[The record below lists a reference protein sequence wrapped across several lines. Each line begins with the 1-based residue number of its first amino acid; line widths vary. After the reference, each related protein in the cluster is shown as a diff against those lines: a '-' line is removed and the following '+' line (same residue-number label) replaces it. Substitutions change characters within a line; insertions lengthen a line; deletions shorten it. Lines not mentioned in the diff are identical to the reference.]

1 MMRYVKIKEINK
13 GIEVFIL
20 SLQFVLNTADEDI
33 VEDLLTM
40 SGKWL
45 DKSMHHEVF
54 YLVPNH
60 VKFETEIN
68 VLKKMHTLP
77 KFSTQQYMAS
87 MRLQVFS
94 FSRLAWYYM
103 QQTKSYQ
110 ATRLSDSGKFML
122 IRKSLITCKDDLV
135 LFKREVDRPGF
146 IQQLLDLFNE
156 LQQGNI
162 SPFELKEVIESVNT
176 LESTNQ
182 EDYVTKLVDIQLIYQ
197 TYQDMLISHHI
208 ADKDLL
214 TELALFLQDKDL
226 SHVQFIVSGFTNFT
240 AIEKQLIETLMRV
253 AGEVKMNFVLDQA
266 PKDNTL
272 DSYQL
277 FYNTSRMYQDL
288 YHVARENSIPV
299 MFDYRKKVA
308 NMTPMRQLASEWQ
321 NLQELVPKK
330 LEDNLVTN
338 VLSLWSCTD
347 TYQEVK
353 AIGTKI
359 RGLVSTEGYRYEE
372 IALISRDIE
381 TYTSEIMSVFDD
393 MDIPYYINEEEDMV
407 NHPLVEWL
415 RSLFKIDESFY
426 QYKDVMRFLR
436 TELCFPDVELTK
448 DFETW
453 EEKMQA
459 FRQAIDYT
467 ENVVLAYGYSGSD
480 WIKKSDW
487 EYVTYQYD
495 TDEESLDN
503 EQIIQEQSNDIRHL
517 IRDYLPNFFKE
528 IKQATTTKEAIVLF
542 YQFLLAIGVDRQ
554 LQAMQQ
560 QEIERGNLTE
570 AKNHEQTWQALMDL
584 MDEYYNVLGEDVF
597 EFEIF
602 KEILLSGLEGVSYS
616 KVPTSI
622 DEVVV
627 TSLDR
632 VRAKKYRATFIFG
645 ATDQVLPKK
654 IDNKTLLSNE
664 ERDVFSQ
671 LLRADSFLNNSLTES
686 MANEPFI
693 FYLALLSATEKI
705 VLSAPKNRDQV
716 KDVKASPYVEQLS
729 RHFAIPIEHKEAGL
743 VADETVLDSIS
754 TDKILLSDLIG
765 AYRTYEEN
773 KECVPWLFLQLE
785 KRVHKELPVAS
796 KRLFASLT
804 HKNIPETL
812 DNHSVDTLYGD
823 TIYASVSKIENF
835 YQCQYKY
842 FLRYGL
848 GLQEREQFEL
858 SPAAAGEF
866 YHEALDL
873 FFKELIKQKVQ
884 LTNMTDDEVNRLAQT
899 VLQEVLGDKRFSI
912 LSTTNRMKYVSY
924 QLEKTIQRVCLSLK
938 EQAKR
943 SNMTPIQTEVLF
955 GESLKQAGLNS
966 LEIVLNNKKKVK
978 VRGKIDRLDKMVL
991 EDDIYLS
998 VVDYKSSKHNFD
1010 FVDAY
1015 YGLAMQMITYLDVA
1029 LTNAVELVGQ
1039 TAKPAGALYMHIKN
1053 PVISVDEKFSL
1064 DTLDERLLEEYKY
1077 NGLLVEDELILEN
1090 LDKTIDPQVKSLVYP
1105 YQQLKSG
1112 KMKSAS
1118 FVSSDDLS
1126 SLVTHNRENFKEA
1139 GEKIYEGSTKLN
1151 PAYKEQKRIAC
1162 GFCPYRSVCQFDV
1175 MLPENNYHRLESLDK
1190 EMIIEKIQTEL
1201 KEETNE

>member
-1 MMRYVKIKEINK
+1 ML
-13 GIEVFIL
+13 IL

-33 VEDLLTM
+33 VEDLLNM
-40 SGKWL
+40 STEWL
-45 DKSMHHEVF
+45 EKSMHHEVF

-68 VLKKMHTLP
+68 VLKKMHQLP
-77 KFSTQQYMAS
+77 KFSTQKYMAS

-110 ATRLSDSGKFML
+110 ETRLSHSGKFML
-122 IRKSLITCKDDLV
+122 IRKSLITCQDNLT

-146 IQQLLDLFNE
+146 IQQLLELFDE
-156 LQQGNI
+156 MEQGNI
-162 SPFELKEVIESVNT
+162 SPLELGEIIQEI
-176 LESTNQ
+176 STSSSTQ
-182 EDYVTKLVDIQLIYQ
+182 KEDYLAKLIDIKLIYQ
-197 TYQDMLISHHI
+197 TYQDLLLEHHI

-214 TELALFLQDKDL
+214 TELALFLEDKDL
-226 SHVQFIVSGFTNFT
+226 SHVQFLVSGFTNFT
-240 AIEKQLIETLMRV
+240 AVEKQLIETLMRV
-253 AGEVKMNFVLDQA
+253 SGEMKLNLVLDQA
-266 PKDNTL
+266 PKDQVL

-277 FYNTSRMYQDL
+277 FYNTSRMYHTL
-288 YHVARENSIPV
+288 YSVARDHNVPV
-299 MFDYRKKVA
+299 MFDYRKKVDSL
-308 NMTPMRQLASEWQ
+308 TPMRQLAIEWQ

-330 LEDNLVTN
+330 VEKTQVPQ
-338 VLSLWSCTD
+338 VLSLWSCMD

-359 RGLVSTEGYRYEE
+359 RELVSEEGYRYEE
-372 IALISRDIE
+372 IALISRDID
-381 TYTSEIMSVFDD
+381 TYSSEIMSLFDD
-393 MDIPYYINEEEDMV
+393 MGIPYYINEEEDMA

-415 RSLFKIDESFY
+415 RALFKIDEAFY

-436 TELCFPDVELTK
+436 TELCFPEVNLT
-448 DFETW
+448 DPCDTW

-459 FRQAIDYT
+459 FRQATDYT
-467 ENVVLAYGYSGSD
+467 ENVVLAYGYSGAD
-480 WIKKSDW
+480 WIKKTDW

-495 TDEESLDN
+495 VDDDTLDN
-503 EQIIQEQSNDIRHL
+503 EKIIQEQSNDIRHL
-517 IRDYLPNFFKE
+517 IRDYLPPFFDKLKKA
-528 IKQATTTKEAIVLF
+528 ITNKEAIIIF
-542 YQFLLAIGVDRQ
+542 YHFLLSLGVDKQ
-554 LQAMQQ
+554 LQAMEQ
-560 QEIERGNLTE
+560 QEIARGNLTE

-584 MDEYYNVLGEDVF
+584 IDEYYDVLGEDPF

-602 KEILLSGLEGVSYS
+602 KEVLLSGLEGVSYS
-616 KVPTSI
+616 KVPAAI

-664 ERDVFSQ
+664 ERDIFSK
-671 LLRADSFLNNSLTES
+671 LLRDDSFLNNSITES

-693 FYLALLSATEKI
+693 FYLALLSATDQVI
-705 VLSAPKNRDQV
+705 LSAPKNRDQV
-716 KDVKASPYVEQLS
+716 KDVKVSPYMEQLS
-729 RHFAIPIEHKEAGL
+729 RHFNIPIEQKEL
-743 VADETVLDSIS
+743 LLKPDESVLKEIS
-754 TDKILLSDLIG
+754 TDKVLLSDLVSL
-765 AYRTYEEN
+765 YRYYDEN
-773 KECVPWLFLQLE
+773 REAVPWLFLQLE
-785 KRVHKELPVAS
+785 KRVYKELPVAS

-812 DNHSVDTLYGD
+812 NNQSIDTLYGD

-858 SPAAAGEF
+858 SSAATGEF

-873 FFKELIKQKVQ
+873 FFKELIKQKIQ
-884 LTNMTDDEVNRLAQT
+884 LTTMSDDEVTHLAQS

-966 LEIVLNNKKKVK
+966 LEIVLNNKKRVK
-978 VRGKIDRLDKMVL
+978 VRGKIDRLDKMML

-998 VVDYKSSKHNFD
+998 VIDYKSSKHNFD

-1053 PVISVDEKFSL
+1053 PMISVDEKFSL
-1064 DTLDERLLEEYKY
+1064 DTLEDRLLEEYKY
-1077 NGLLVEDELILEN
+1077 NGLLVDDELVLEN

-1118 FVSSDDLS
+1118 FISPDDLS
-1126 SLVTHNRENFKEA
+1126 SLVSHNRENFKQA
-1139 GEKIYEGSTKLN
+1139 GEKIYEGHTMLN
-1151 PAYKEQKRIAC
+1151 PAYKEQKRLAC

-1190 EMIIEKIQTEL
+1190 DTIIEKIQTEA

>member
-1 MMRYVKIKEINK
+1 MRYVKIRKINK
-13 GIEVFIL
+13 GIEVVCL
-20 SLQFVLNTADEDI
+20 SLQFILNTADKE
-33 VEDLLTM
+33 VLEDLLGM
-40 SGKWL
+40 SIDWL
-45 DKSMHHEVF
+45 EKSMHHEVF

-77 KFSTQQYMAS
+77 KFSKQKYMAS

-122 IRKSLITCKDDLV
+122 IRKSLISCKDNLV

-146 IQQLLDLFNE
+146 IQQLLDLFDE
-156 LQQGNI
+156 LQQGNV
-162 SPFELKEVIESVNT
+162 SPSDLQEVVEDIATTEKTS
-176 LESTNQ
+176 Q
-182 EDYVTKLVDIQLIYQ
+182 EDYVTKLIDIQLIYQ
-197 TYQDMLISHHI
+197 TYQEMLITHHI
-208 ADKDLL
+208 ADKELL
-214 TELALFLQDKDL
+214 TELAEYLSEKDL

-240 AIEKQLIETLMRV
+240 AVEKQLIEVLMKV
-253 AGEVKMNFVLDQA
+253 SGEIKINLVLDEA
-266 PKDNTL
+266 PKETSL

-277 FYNTSRMYQDL
+277 FFNTSKMYQEL
-288 YHVARENSIPV
+288 YDVARDNQV
-299 MFDYRKKVA
+299 KVLFDIKCHSKSQTS
-308 NMTPMRQLASEWQ
+308 MSELAHGWQ
-321 NLQELVPKK
+321 NLQELVPNKVEK
-330 LEDNLVTN
+330 STVSN
-338 VLSLWSCTD
+338 VLSLWTCTD

-359 RGLVSTEGYRYEE
+359 RELVATEGYRYEE

-381 TYTSEIMSVFDD
+381 TYASEIMAVFDD
-393 MDIPYYINEEEDMV
+393 MAIPYYINEEEDMA

-426 QYKDVMRFLR
+426 QYRDVMRFLR
-436 TELCFPDVELTK
+436 TELCFPDTNLT
-448 DFETW
+448 DDLETW
-453 EEKMQA
+453 SEKMSV
-459 FRQAIDYT
+459 FRQATDYT

-480 WIKKSDW
+480 WIKKEDW
-487 EYVTYQYD
+487 MYVTYQYNTDDD
-495 TDEESLDN
+495 TLDN
-503 EQIIQEQSNDIRHL
+503 QQVIQEQSNDIRRLIATHL
-517 IRDYLPNFFKE
+517 PKFFEKL
-528 IKQATTTKEAIVLF
+528 KQSTTNKEAIVTF
-542 YQFLLAIGVDRQ
+542 YQFLLEIGVDKQ

-560 QEIERGNLTE
+560 QEIERGHLTE

-584 MDEYYNVLGEDVF
+584 LDEYYDVLGDDTF

-602 KEILLSGLEGVSYS
+602 KDILLSGLEGVSYS
-616 KVPTSI
+616 KVPAAI

-632 VRAKKYRATFIFG
+632 VRAKKYRVTFIFG

-671 LLRADSFLNNSLTES
+671 LLRSDSFLNNSLTES

-693 FYLALLSATEKI
+693 FYLALLSATDKI
-705 VLSAPKNRDQV
+705 ILSAPKNRDQV
-716 KDVKASPYVEQLS
+716 KDVKLSPYIEQLS
-729 RHFAIPIEHKEAGL
+729 RYFAIPIIHHDAIL
-743 VADETVLDSIS
+743 TADEQVLNSIS
-754 TDKILLSDLIG
+754 TDKLLLSDLVST
-765 AYRTYEEN
+765 YREYDEK
-773 KECVPWLFLQLE
+773 KESIPWLFLQLE
-785 KRVHKELPVAS
+785 KRVRKQLPVETN
-796 KRLFASLT
+796 RLFMSLS

-812 DNHSVDTLYGD
+812 NNQSVDTLYGE

-848 GLQEREQFEL
+848 GIQEREQFEL

-866 YHEALDL
+866 YHDALDL
-873 FFKELIKQKVQ
+873 FFKELIKQKIQ
-884 LTNMTDDEVNRLAQT
+884 LTEISDDEVKQLAQT
-899 VLQEVLGDKRFSI
+899 VLQEILGDKRFTI

-938 EQAKR
+938 NQAKR

-966 LEIVLNNKKKVK
+966 LEIVLNNNKKVK
-978 VRGKIDRLDKMVL
+978 VRGKIDRLDKLVI
-991 EDDIYLS
+991 EDDVYLS
-998 VVDYKSSKHNFD
+998 VIDYKSSKHNFD

-1029 LTNAVELVGQ
+1029 LSNAVELVGK

-1053 PVISVDEKFSL
+1053 PVINVNEKFSL
-1064 DTLDERLLEEYKY
+1064 DMLDEQLLKEYQY
-1077 NGLLVEDELILEN
+1077 DGLLVEDDVILEK

-1105 YQQLKSG
+1105 YEQLKSG
-1112 KMKSAS
+1112 KMKSS
-1118 FVSSDDLS
+1118 RFITSDELS
-1126 SLVTHNRENFKEA
+1126 HLVAHNRDNFKQA
-1139 GEKIYEGSTKLN
+1139 GEKIYEGSTELN
-1151 PAYKEQKRIAC
+1151 PVYKEQKRLAC
-1162 GFCPYRSVCQFDV
+1162 GFCPYKSVCQFDV
-1175 MLPENNYHRLESLDK
+1175 MLPENNYHRIESLKK
-1190 EMIIEKIQTEL
+1190 ETIMEKLQPES

>member
-1 MMRYVKIKEINK
+1 M
-13 GIEVFIL
+13 

-33 VEDLLTM
+33 VEDLLGM
-40 SGKWL
+40 SVEWL
-45 DKSMHHEVF
+45 EKSMHNEVF

-77 KFSTQQYMAS
+77 KFKHQTYMAT

-110 ATRLSDSGKFML
+110 ETRLSNSGKFML
-122 IRKSLITCKDDLV
+122 IRKSLLACKEELS
-135 LFKREVDRPGF
+135 LFQREVDRPGF
-146 IQQLLDLFNE
+146 IQQLLDLFEE
-156 LQQGNI
+156 LHQGNI
-162 SPFELKEVIESVNT
+162 SPIELKEVIEAIETSNQ
-176 LESTNQ
+176 SKQ
-182 EDYVTKLVDIQLIYQ
+182 EDYLTKLVDIQLIYQ
-197 TYQDMLISHHI
+197 TYQEMLLTHHI
-208 ADKDLL
+208 ADKELL
-214 TELALFLQDKDL
+214 TELALFLSKKDL

-240 AIEKQLIETLMRV
+240 AVEKQLIETLMSV
-253 AGEVKMNFVLDQA
+253 SGELKINLVLDKA
-266 PKDNTL
+266 PKDSVL

-277 FYNTSRMYQDL
+277 FYNTSKMYQSL
-288 YHVARENSIPV
+288 YEVARQKQVPIL
-299 MFDYRKKVA
+299 FDYKKKTKDD
-308 NMTPMRQLASEWQ
+308 TPMSELAKEWQ

-330 LEDNLVTN
+330 VVETSVPQI
-338 VLSLWSCTD
+338 LSLWTCTD

-359 RGLVSTEGYRYEE
+359 RELVATKGYRYEE
-372 IALISRDIE
+372 IALISRDVE
-381 TYTSEIMSVFDD
+381 TYSAEIMSVFEN
-393 MDIPYYINEEEDMV
+393 MDIPYYINEEQDMA

-415 RSLFKIDESFY
+415 RALFKIEESFY

-436 TELCFPDVELTK
+436 TELCYPNISLTQGT
-448 DFETW
+448 DDW
-453 EEKMQA
+453 EEKMRI
-459 FRQAIDYT
+459 FRRAIDYT

-487 EYVTYQYD
+487 EYVTYQYEAD
-495 TDEESLDN
+495 SENLDN
-503 EQIIQEQSNDIRHL
+503 ETIIQEQSNDIRKV
-517 IRDYLPNFFKE
+517 IRDYLPNFFE
-528 IKQATTTKEAIVLF
+528 NIKKASTNKEAVVLF
-542 YQFLLAIGVDRQ
+542 YEFLLAIGVDQ
-554 LQAMQQ
+554 QIQSMAQ
-560 QEIERGNLTE
+560 QEINRGNLTE

-584 MDEYYNVLGEDVF
+584 LDEYYDVLGEDSF
-597 EFEIF
+597 EFDMF

-616 KVPTSI
+616 KVPASI

-664 ERDVFSQ
+664 ERDVFSEV
-671 LLRADSFLNNSLTES
+671 LRADSFLNNSLTES

-693 FYLALLSATEKI
+693 FYLALLSATDDI
-705 VLSAPKNRDQV
+705 VISAPQNKDQV
-716 KDVKASPYVEQLS
+716 KDVKVSPYMEQLS
-729 RHFAIPIEHKEAGL
+729 RHFNIPILSYDTQLTTDEL
-743 VADETVLDSIS
+743 VLSSIS
-754 TDKILLSDLIG
+754 TDKMLLSDLIG
-765 AYRTYEEN
+765 VYRQFEED
-773 KECVPWLFLQLE
+773 KEQVPWLFLQFE
-785 KRVHKELPVAS
+785 KRLGKELPVQTR
-796 KRLFASLT
+796 RLFASLT

-812 DNHSVDTLYGD
+812 NQTSVDTLYGD
-823 TIYASVSKIENF
+823 TIYASVSKVENF

-848 GLQEREQFEL
+848 GIQEREQFEL

-873 FFKELIKQKVQ
+873 FFKELIKQQVP
-884 LTNMTDDEVNRLAQT
+884 LTNMTDDEVKQLSQK
-899 VLQEVLGDKRFSI
+899 VLEEILGNKRFAI
-912 LSTTNRMKYVSY
+912 LSTTNRMKYVAY
-924 QLEKTIQRVCLSLK
+924 QLEKTIKRVCLSLK
-938 EQAKR
+938 NQAKR
-943 SNMTPIQTEVLF
+943 SNMTPIQTEILF
-955 GESLKQAGLNS
+955 GESLQQAGLNS
-966 LEIVLNNKKKVK
+966 LEILLDNQKKIK
-978 VRGKIDRLDKMVL
+978 VRGKIDRLDKIVL
-991 EDDIYLS
+991 EDDVYLS
-998 VVDYKSSKHNFD
+998 VIDYKSSKHNFD

-1029 LTNAVELVGQ
+1029 LTNAVDLVGQ

-1053 PVISVDEKFSL
+1053 PVISADEKFSL
-1064 DTLDERLLEEYKY
+1064 DTLDDRLLEEYKY
-1077 NGLLVEDELILEN
+1077 DGLLVEDELVLEH
-1090 LDKTIDPQVKSLVYP
+1090 LDKTMDPQVKSLVYP

-1112 KMKSAS
+1112 KMKSS
-1118 FVSSDDLS
+1118 RFITSEELS
-1126 SLVTHNRENFKEA
+1126 SLVGHNRDNFKQA
-1139 GEKIYEGSTKLN
+1139 GEAIYEGSTKLN

-1190 EMIIEKIQTEL
+1190 ETVIEKIQTET
-1201 KEETNE
+1201 KGESNE